1 MFPYP
6 VTPWASAEPPHSCGS
21 HGSPAQPL
29 PDLLCSCPPP
39 QAHAAPETPSPDP
52 PGSIIVVTQY
62 ESSRS
67 PAGPEDEEVGGLRTM
82 ASVVTWLII
91 SNPDHFLTGFSSSLK
106 PKVQKKSGKA
116 ASAAALCCVSGTRRW
131 CSVGQML
138 IS

>member
-82 ASVVTWLII
+82 ARRSPVKQL
-91 SNPDHFLTGFSSSLK
+91 LLLL
-106 PKVQKKSGKA
+106 
-116 ASAAALCCVSGTRRW
+116 SAVSPAPGGGVHWDR
-131 CSVGQML
+131 C
-138 IS
+138 